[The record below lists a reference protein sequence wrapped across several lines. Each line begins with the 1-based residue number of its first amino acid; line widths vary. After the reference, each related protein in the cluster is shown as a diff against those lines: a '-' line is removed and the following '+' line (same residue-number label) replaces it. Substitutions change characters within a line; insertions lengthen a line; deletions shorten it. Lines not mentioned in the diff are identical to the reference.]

1 MAQTSFDR
9 AALVR
14 LRRQVFPSRTA
25 FCLAAGISRT
35 YSQYIESG
43 RHEPRPRTTAA
54 IAAALGCAVDDL
66 YVTVGGSETSG
77 NAEQDAA

>member
-1 MAQTSFDR
+1 MAYRTFDR

-14 LRRQVFPSRTA
+14 LRKQVFPSRTA
-25 FCLAAGISRT
+25 FCVAAGISRT

-43 RHEPRPRTTAA
+43 RHEPRPRTTVA

-66 YVTVGGSETSG
+66 YVAAGGSETVG